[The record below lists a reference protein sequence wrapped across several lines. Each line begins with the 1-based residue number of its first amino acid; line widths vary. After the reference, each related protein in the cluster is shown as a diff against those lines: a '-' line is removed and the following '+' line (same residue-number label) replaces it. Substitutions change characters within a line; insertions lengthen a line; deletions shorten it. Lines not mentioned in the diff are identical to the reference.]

1 MVGAGSSRT
10 HPSPYLIPVLSWS
23 GLWRAGGGCAWSTSQ
38 GEKRTQ
44 RQRPLERGT
53 EVPGGGGCGWEVG
66 VGNRKFR
73 RAREATGKTERGGRE
88 RQALEVQPG
97 H

>member
-1 MVGAGSSRT
+1 MPGAQAREKRGHKDR
-10 HPSPYLIPVLSWS
+10 
-23 GLWRAGGGCAWSTSQ
+23 GLWRGA
-38 GEKRTQ
+38 Q
-44 RQRPLERGT
+44 RCRE
-53 EVPGGGGCGWEVG
+53 GGCGWEVG

-73 RAREATGKTERGGRE
+73 RAREANGKTERGGRE

>member
-1 MVGAGSSRT
+1 MCLEHKPGRKEDTKTEASGEGHRGAGR
-10 HPSPYLIPVLSWS
+10 
-23 GLWRAGGGCAWSTSQ
+23 
-38 GEKRTQ
+38 
-44 RQRPLERGT
+44 
-53 EVPGGGGCGWEVG
+53 GGCGWEMG